1 MFSIVDLTRQLTR
14 RSLSYPGNQVGVT
27 ATTVDVGHPKVQ
39 VTYLTYLDMHL
50 GTHMDAPLH
59 FIPGGPD
66 IAALSLALRP
76 AVVVRTRERTIPAH
90 VLPETPLEGHAV
102 LFDTG
107 WTVGPESPAYYEEY
121 PHLSTVLAET
131 LVSRGVGL
139 VGIDTP
145 SVDANAPASDFPV
158 HRILLG
164 AGIPIVEGLCNLERL
179 SDEVGAFSF
188 APFPLKLEGAEGSP
202 VRAVAFLTRR
212 QAARRLPQP
221 APPRDQVDCS
231 RSRH

>member
-14 RSLSYPGNQVGVT
+14 RSLSYPGDQIGVT
-27 ATTVDVGHPKVQ
+27 ATTVDVGHPEVR
-39 VTYLTYLDMHL
+39 VTHLTHLDMHL

-66 IAALSLALRP
+66 IAALGLALRP

-90 VLPETPLEGHAV
+90 VLPETPLKGLAV

-107 WTVGPESPAYYEEY
+107 WTVGPESPAYYEGY

-145 SVDANAPASDFPV
+145 SVDANAPANDFPV

-164 AGIPIVEGLCNLERL
+164 AGIPIVEGLC
-179 SDEVGAFSF
+179 
-188 APFPLKLEGAEGSP
+188 
-202 VRAVAFLTRR
+202 
-212 QAARRLPQP
+212 
-221 APPRDQVDCS
+221 
-231 RSRH
+231 